1 MMETIV
7 IGIVLRRG
15 VIKMQLELDLGHIS
29 PTIEVFG
36 FNPART
42 KILHDEGIYTIGELM
57 ECGDGDSHN
66 LDIPFLLKKK
76 WFGRKTLMKII
87 EKLDE
92 LGIDW

>member
-1 MMETIV
+1 
-7 IGIVLRRG
+7 
-15 VIKMQLELDLGHIS
+15 MQLELDLGHIS

-76 WFGRKTLMKII
+76 NMWF
-87 EKLDE
+87 
-92 LGIDW
+92 